1 MEQFLEKAAV
11 MLDQKPSKPM
21 KQLMDGLGYLDV
33 IDHQLIK
40 KAYVYASIAHEH
52 QSRRTGEPYIHHPAA
67 VAKTLA
73 GLHLDK
79 ESIAAG
85 LLHDVLEDTSL
96 STDFIAKEYGVEV
109 FSLVDSCILRIFGL
123 SEKKKDQ

>member
-11 MLDQKPSKPM
+11 MLDQKPPKPM
-21 KQLMDGLGYLDV
+21 KQLMDGLVYLDAT
-33 IDHQLIK
+33 DHQLIK

-52 QSRRTGEPYIHHPAA
+52 QSRRTGEPYIQHPVA
-67 VAKTLA
+67 VARTLA

-85 LLHDVLEDTSL
+85 LLHNQCACVWSARACHSDGSV
-96 STDFIAKEYGVEV
+96 
-109 FSLVDSCILRIFGL
+109 
-123 SEKKKDQ
+123 